1 MVTRNMYRKIQES
14 KKKGL
19 LKSEISR
26 ELRLDPGT
34 VAKYYDMSEQEY
46 RGYEQV
52 HLYRDKAFDQYLE
65 DILEVY
71 ERNGYRRLPM
81 SSVYDYLE
89 EAHGALPGTEKT
101 FRNYI
106 KYLWETNQL
115 EFTEKVRLYGRVPEL
130 PLGRQMQVDFGVH
143 RTAGGLKLYLFC
155 SVLAASRYK
164 YVAFQARPF
173 TTVDLIQHLL
183 DSFDY
188 IGGIPE
194 ELVIDQDTVMV
205 VSENHGDIIY
215 TRDFQY
221 FIEEM
226 GINMWVCRKA
236 DPESKGKIENL
247 VKYVKGN
254 FLSVRDFATLEEAQ
268 ESLWRWLTRRA
279 NGKICQ
285 ATKRIPAEVMEEE
298 REHLRPLKR
307 SIYRKES
314 TVGREERIV
323 DDKCRISVDASHY
336 TLPIRYRKKT
346 VEIYKSEDRLFIFD
360 RHTGK
365 QITEYPLSVIP
376 GSVEKNKD
384 CYRKTGQSTQRLREA
399 VLNKYPLERW
409 GEFVRKNFKAFQRY
423 IRDQCLEAERRF
435 GEDIQ
440 LEHLDQ
446 ALEFC
451 LEHRTYSMANLH
463 DTYTYYRRLSESK
476 AKEEEEEL
484 LEKTKPQLKGV
495 SRFRREIRVSK
506 RDLGVYT
513 SLISML
519 TGVWS

>member
-1 MVTRNMYRKIQES
+1 LT
-14 KKKGL
+14 
-19 LKSEISR
+19 
-26 ELRLDPGT
+26 
-34 VAKYYDMSEQEY
+34 
-46 RGYEQV
+46 
-52 HLYRDKAFDQYLE
+52 
-65 DILEVY
+65 
-71 ERNGYRRLPM
+71 
-81 SSVYDYLE
+81 
-89 EAHGALPGTEKT
+89 ALT
-101 FRNYI
+101 
-106 KYLWETNQL
+106 
-115 EFTEKVRLYGRVPEL
+115 
-130 PLGRQMQVDFGVH
+130 
-143 RTAGGLKLYLFC
+143 
-155 SVLAASRYK
+155 
-164 YVAFQARPF
+164 
-173 TTVDLIQHLL
+173 
-183 DSFDY
+183 
-188 IGGIPE
+188 
-194 ELVIDQDTVMV
+194 
-205 VSENHGDIIY
+205 
-215 TRDFQY
+215 
-221 FIEEM
+221 
-226 GINMWVCRKA
+226 
-236 DPESKGKIENL
+236 KGKIENL

-298 REHLRPLKR
+298 REHLRPLRR

-360 RHTGK
+360 RQSGK
-365 QITEYPLSVIP
+365 QITEYQLSVIP

-435 GEDIQ
+435 GGEEVE

-451 LEHRTYSMANLH
+451 LEHRTYSMANLY
-463 DTYTYYRRLSESK
+463 DTYTYYRRLSEPK
-476 AKEEEEEL
+476 AKEEEEQ
-484 LEKTKPQLKGV
+484 LERTKPQLKGV

>member
-1 MVTRNMYRKIQES
+1 MVTRNMYKKIQES

-26 ELRLDPGT
+26 DLKLDPGT

-46 RGYEQV
+46 RGYERA
-52 HLYRDKAFDQYLE
+52 HLYRDKAFDRYLE

-71 ERNGYRRLPM
+71 ERNGFKRLPM

-89 EAHGALPGTEKT
+89 EVHGALPGTEKT

-106 KYLWETNQL
+106 KYLGESNQL
-115 EFTEKVRLYGRVPEL
+115 EFKEKVRVYGKVSEL

-155 SVLAASRYK
+155 AVLSASRYR

-173 TTVDLIQHLL
+173 TTLDLIQHLL

-194 ELVIDQDTVMV
+194 ELVIDQDNTMV

-221 FIEEM
+221 FIDEM
-226 GINMWVCRKA
+226 GLKMWVCHKA

-254 FLSVRDFATLEEAQ
+254 FLSVRDFTTLEEAR
-268 ESLWRWLTRRA
+268 ESLWAWLTRRA
-279 NGKICQ
+279 NGKISQ
-285 ATKRIPAEVMEEE
+285 ATKRIPAEVIVEE
-298 REHLRPLKR
+298 REHLRPIR
-307 SIYRKES
+307 SSIYRKES
-314 TVGREERIV
+314 TLGREERMV

-336 TLPIRYRKKT
+336 TLPMRYRKKT
-346 VEIYKSEDRLFIFD
+346 VEIYKSEDTLFIFD
-360 RHTGK
+360 RYTGK

-384 CYRKTGQSTQRLREA
+384 CYRKTGQSTQQLREA

-409 GEFVRKNFKAFQRY
+409 GEFVLKNFKAFQRY
-423 IRDQCLEAERRF
+423 VRDQCLEAERRF
-435 GEDIQ
+435 GEDVE
-440 LEHLDQ
+440 LENLDR

-463 DTYTYYRRLSESK
+463 DTYRYYKRLSE
-476 AKEEEEEL
+476 AKEEEDL
-484 LEKTKPQLKGV
+484 LEKMKPQLKQV
-495 SRFRREIRVSK
+495 SRYRREVRVSK
-506 RDLGVYT
+506 RDLEVYT
-513 SLISML
+513 SLISIVM
-519 TGVWS
+519 GVLS